1 MHDMKIF
8 ITGFM
13 GSGKTS
19 IGLKLAGKCA
29 ARFIDMDDMIESR
42 SGKTITEIFRSQG
55 EVVFR
60 QTEKEVLDEIVRSSE
75 NLVVATGGG
84 TPCFFGN
91 MEVMN
96 QNGATVYIKVSPD
109 MLFDRLRNEVQSRP
123 LLAMQKDLKEYI
135 AASLAERESF
145 YQKAQV
151 IIDVKP
157 GDTDEDVCNNILGV
171 IQNKKEENR

>member
-1 MHDMKIF
+1 MRDMKIF

-29 ARFIDMDDMIESR
+29 ARFIDMDDLIER
-42 SGKTITEIFRSQG
+42 QSGKTITEIFRSQG
-55 EVVFR
+55 EAVFR
-60 QTEKEVLDEIVRSSE
+60 EMEKEVLTQVIRSSE

-84 TPCFFGN
+84 TACFFGN

-96 QNGATVYIKVSPD
+96 QNGTTVYIKVSTD
-109 MLFDRLRNEVQSRP
+109 MLFERLRNEVQHRP
-123 LLAMQKDLKEYI
+123 LLATQKNIKEYI
-135 AASLAERESF
+135 ATSLAERESY

-157 GDTDEDVCNNILGV
+157 GDTDEDVCNNILGA
-171 IQNKKEENR
+171 IQNKKEENL